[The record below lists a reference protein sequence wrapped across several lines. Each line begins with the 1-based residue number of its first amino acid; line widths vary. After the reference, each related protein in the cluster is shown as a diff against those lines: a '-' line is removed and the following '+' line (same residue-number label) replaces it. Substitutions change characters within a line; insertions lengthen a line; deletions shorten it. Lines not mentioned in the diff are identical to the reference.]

1 MATENSDSYDELAS
15 SLNDVLKQAD
25 SLELH
30 VVAALIAQ
38 ALDLM
43 TSPRQV

>member
-1 MATENSDSYDELAS
+1 MAKESSAPYIGLAS

-25 SLELH
+25 SLELY

-38 ALDLM
+38 ALDVLRANR
-43 TSPRQV
+43 PL